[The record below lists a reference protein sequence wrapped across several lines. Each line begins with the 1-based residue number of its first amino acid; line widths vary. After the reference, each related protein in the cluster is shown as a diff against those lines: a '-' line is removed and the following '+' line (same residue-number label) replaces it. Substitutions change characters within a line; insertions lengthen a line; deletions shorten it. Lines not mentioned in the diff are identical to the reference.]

1 MSLPPQQDLRTVL
14 VADDDP
20 EVRDLITEYCRERG
34 LSVTV
39 ARDGRAAVSELERA
53 GDAYDI
59 IFTDVAMPGAD
70 GFAVLS
76 AARAAHPSVYV
87 VIITGYASLESAIE
101 AVRAGANDYLAK
113 PFSLGQIDV
122 ALARAR
128 ERFALSRRVDTRA
141 SFDALDKR
149 LHTIEQTLER
159 IEFELARLKL

>member
-1 MSLPPQQDLRTVL
+1 VL
-14 VADDDP
+14 VADDDV
-20 EVRDLITEYCRERG
+20 EVRDLITEFCREQG
-34 LSVTV
+34 LLVTI

-53 GDAYDI
+53 GDAYDV

-76 AARAAHPSVYV
+76 AARAAHPAVYV

-128 ERFALSRRVDTRA
+128 ERLALTGRVDTRTR
-141 SFDALDKR
+141 FDALEKR
-149 LHTIEQTLER
+149 LHAIEQTLER
-159 IEFELARLKL
+159 IEFELTRLKL